1 TLFVVD
7 TYNHRIQKLNATG
20 GFAPFAGT
28 YGTAASSG
36 STIYL
41 NYPRAATF
49 DASGKILVVDTS
61 NNRIQRLNAGGTF
74 DMSFGTAGGGND
86 GLINPFYDAVVG
98 STSIFVID
106 TYNHNIKKYNSDG
119 TYNATYGT
127 YGTAASSLSTIYLNY
142 PKFATFDAAG

>member
-1 TLFVVD
+1 YVTYVTTSSKLNNHYCVLITWTSIFVAD
-7 TYNHRIQKLNATG
+7 TYKHRSQKLNATG

-74 DMSFGTAGGGND
+74 DMSFGTAGGGN
-86 GLINPFYDAVVG
+86 GGFNNPYDVALKNNFAFVV
-98 STSIFVID
+98 D
-106 TYNHNIKKYNSDG
+106 TYNHRIE
-119 TYNATYGT
+119 
-127 YGTAASSLSTIYLNY
+127 
-142 PKFATFDAAG
+142 KFNCD